1 MILFYNIHG
10 DNMKILCIGH
20 AAYDIT
26 IPLDKF
32 VIENT
37 KNRVDERVE
46 CGGGPASNA
55 AYLLGKWGC
64 DVTFMGVVGNDEY
77 GRYIKKELDSVN
89 VNTDYLELSSEYKTT
104 SSFIIANKSNGTRT
118 ILTYRPK
125 EMKMKEID
133 LSFEP
138 DIILVDGQEYNASD
152 KILKKYPK
160 AISIIDAG
168 RTTEEVIDLAK
179 KVKYLVCSKDFAEKM
194 TNEKFDFDNLNSLSI
209 IYQKMKD
216 IFKNEIIIT
225 LESHGVLYEHNHKL
239 KLLSGIKKKAID
251 TTGAGD
257 IFHGAFTYGISQ
269 RWEIEKVIRLANV
282 TAGLSVTKIGGRFSI
297 FDLDEIKELY
307 NEFK

>member
-1 MILFYNIHG
+1 
-10 DNMKILCIGH
+10 MKILCVGH
-20 AAYDIT
+20 ASYDIT
-26 IPLDKF
+26 IPIEGF
-32 VIENT
+32 VVENT
-37 KNRVDERVE
+37 KNRVQQRVE

-89 VNTDYLELSSEYKTT
+89 VNTDYLELSSDYKTT
-104 SSFIIANKSNGTRT
+104 SSFIIANKLTGSRT
-118 ILTYRPK
+118 ILTYRP
-125 EMKMKEID
+125 EDMKMKEID

-138 DIILVDGQEYNASD
+138 DVILMDGQEYNISD
-152 KILKKYPK
+152 KLLKKYPN

-168 RTTEEVIDLAK
+168 RATDEVIDLAK
-179 KVKYLVCSKDFAEKM
+179 KVKYLVCSKEFALKVTGVDIDFK
-194 TNEKFDFDNLNSLSI
+194 NLESLSI
-209 IYQKMKD
+209 LYQRMKE
-216 IFKNEIIIT
+216 IFNNEIIIT
-225 LESHGVLYEHNHKL
+225 VESEGVLYEHNHKL
-239 KLLSGIKKKAID
+239 KLLSGIKKQAID

-269 RWEIEKVIRLANV
+269 RWEIEKVIRLANI

>member
-1 MILFYNIHG
+1 
-10 DNMKILCIGH
+10 MKILCIGH

-26 IPLDKF
+26 IPLDEF
-32 VIENT
+32 VVENT
-37 KNRVDERVE
+37 KNRVEQRIE

-104 SSFIIANKSNGTRT
+104 SSFIIANKSTGTRT

-125 EMKMKEID
+125 QMKMKEID

-138 DIILVDGQEYNASD
+138 DIILMDGQEYTASD
-152 KILKKYPK
+152 KLLEKYPN

-168 RTTEEVIDLAK
+168 RTTEEIIKLAK

-194 TNEKFDFDNLNSLSI
+194 TNEKFDFQNLNSLSI
-209 IYQKMKD
+209 IYQKMKE

-225 LESHGVLYEHNHKL
+225 LESQGVLYEHNHKL
-239 KLLSGIKKKAID
+239 KLLAGIKKKAID

-257 IFHGAFTYGISQ
+257 IFHGAFTYGISKK
-269 RWEIEKVIRLANV
+269 WEIEKVIRLANI